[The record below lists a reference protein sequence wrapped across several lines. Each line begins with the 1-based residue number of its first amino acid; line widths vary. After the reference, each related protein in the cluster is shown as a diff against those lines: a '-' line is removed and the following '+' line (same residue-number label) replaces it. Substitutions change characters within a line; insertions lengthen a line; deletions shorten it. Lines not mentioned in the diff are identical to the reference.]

1 MSIKQKA
8 RPAGRSG
15 HAASLPDFRNLGV
28 VLRTVVLVNALGLAA
43 VLVRNGQIEALFGEF
58 LDMAVQVEFP
68 LILCVAALFLLK
80 PLLQRLPYAAGV
92 AAVLGVVVA
101 VALLSGH
108 LLAPVEADEG
118 GRPLVWSLTVAALV
132 LVYFHQRGAALAPVL
147 AEARLLAL
155 TARIRPHFLFNS
167 LNAVLGIMREDPRRA
182 ERALEELSD
191 LFRVLMRENRDLV
204 TLGDELALCRQYIAL
219 ETLRLGERLS
229 VRWQTDGCPA
239 DARVPP
245 LMLQPLLENAVYHGV
260 EPLAGNGEVR
270 VSVQRAGGDVVVE
283 IDNPAPP
290 RDGATGHSSGNRMA
304 LDNIRER
311 LMLFFDLEAQ
321 LEAGEQD
328 GLYRVRIRFPYR
340 VGA

>member
-1 MSIKQKA
+1 M
-8 RPAGRSG
+8 RPAR
-15 HAASLPDFRNLGV
+15 APDWRNLGV
-28 VLRTVVLVNALGLAA
+28 MLRTVLLVNAL
-43 VLVRNGQIEALFGEF
+43 
-58 LDMAVQVEFP
+58 
-68 LILCVAALFLLK
+68 
-80 PLLQRLPYAAGV
+80 
-92 AAVLGVVVA
+92 
-101 VALLSGH
+101 
-108 LLAPVEADEG
+108 
-118 GRPLVWSLTVAALV
+118 
-132 LVYFHQRGAALAPVL
+132 AALALLARNRSWDALPLDAAEMAARVEPALILSLLLLYLMAPLFARLRARSGWALTGLVALGSVL
-147 AEARLLAL
+147 ATTALGGWDVDSVPSWPVREAMWALLAAAAAMTYFTVQERALGPAIAQARLMAL
-155 TARIRPHFLFNS
+155 SARSRPHFLFNS

-219 ETLRLGERLS
+219 ETLRLGDRLG
-229 VRWQTDGCPA
+229 VRWQTEGCPA

-290 RDGATGHSSGNRMA
+290 RDGASGHGSGNRMA

>member
-1 MSIKQKA
+1 M
-8 RPAGRSG
+8 
-15 HAASLPDFRNLGV
+15 
-28 VLRTVVLVNALGLAA
+28 LRTVLLVNALALLALLA
-43 VLVRNGQIEALFGEF
+43 RNQSWTALPLDVMEMAARVEPALLLSLLLLYLLTPLFARLSVRAGWLLV
-58 LDMAVQVEFP
+58 
-68 LILCVAALFLLK
+68 
-80 PLLQRLPYAAGV
+80 AAGV
-92 AAVLGVVVA
+92 LACTVLSGAMSRWQLEPASALPVREA
-101 VALLSGH
+101 LWALL
-108 LLAPVEADEG
+108 AAAAAMTYF
-118 GRPLVWSLTVAALV
+118 TVQERALGPAIA
-132 LVYFHQRGAALAPVL
+132 Q
-147 AEARLLAL
+147 ARLMAL
-155 TARIRPHFLFNS
+155 SARIRPHFLFNS

-204 TLGDELALCRQYIAL
+204 TLGDELSLCRQYMEL
-219 ETLRLGERLS
+219 EKLRLGERLG
-229 VRWQTDGCPA
+229 VLWQTDDCPQ

-270 VSVQRAGGDVVVE
+270 VCVKRSGSDVVVE

-290 RDGATGHSSGNRMA
+290 RDGRISAHGGGNRMA

-321 LEAGEQD
+321 LDAGEQD

-340 VGA
+340 AGRA

>member
-1 MSIKQKA
+1 M
-8 RPAGRSG
+8 RPAR
-15 HAASLPDFRNLGV
+15 APDWRNLGV
-28 VLRTVVLVNALGLAA
+28 MLRTVLLVNALAALALLARNRSWDALPLDAAEMAARVEPALILSLLLLYLMAPLFARLRARSGWALTGLAA
-43 VLVRNGQIEALFGEF
+43 LGSVLATTALGGWDVDSVPSWPVREA
-58 LDMAVQVEFP
+58 MW
-68 LILCVAALFLLK
+68 
-80 PLLQRLPYAAGV
+80 
-92 AAVLGVVVA
+92 
-101 VALLSGH
+101 ALL
-108 LLAPVEADEG
+108 AAAAAMTYF
-118 GRPLVWSLTVAALV
+118 TVQERALGPAIA
-132 LVYFHQRGAALAPVL
+132 Q
-147 AEARLLAL
+147 ARLMAL
-155 TARIRPHFLFNS
+155 SARIRPHFLFNS

-283 IDNPAPP
+283 IDNPAPS
-290 RDGATGHSSGNRMA
+290 RDGATGHGSGNRMA

-340 VGA
+340 VGG

>member
-1 MSIKQKA
+1 M
-8 RPAGRSG
+8 RPAR
-15 HAASLPDFRNLGV
+15 APDWRNLGV
-28 VLRTVVLVNALGLAA
+28 MLRTVLLVNAL
-43 VLVRNGQIEALFGEF
+43 
-58 LDMAVQVEFP
+58 
-68 LILCVAALFLLK
+68 
-80 PLLQRLPYAAGV
+80 
-92 AAVLGVVVA
+92 
-101 VALLSGH
+101 
-108 LLAPVEADEG
+108 
-118 GRPLVWSLTVAALV
+118 
-132 LVYFHQRGAALAPVL
+132 AALALLARNRSWDTLPLDAAEMAARVEPALILSLLLLYLTAPLFARLRARSGWALTGVVALGSVL
-147 AEARLLAL
+147 ATTALGGWDVDSLPSWPVRETAWALLAAAAVMTYFTVQERALGPAIAQARLMAL
-155 TARIRPHFLFNS
+155 SARIRPHFLFNS

-219 ETLRLGERLS
+219 ETLRLGDRLG
-229 VRWQTDGCPA
+229 VRWQTEGCPA

-290 RDGATGHSSGNRMA
+290 RDGASGHGSGNRMA

>member
-1 MSIKQKA
+1 M
-8 RPAGRSG
+8 RPAR
-15 HAASLPDFRNLGV
+15 APDWRNLGV
-28 VLRTVVLVNALGLAA
+28 MLRTVLLVNAL
-43 VLVRNGQIEALFGEF
+43 
-58 LDMAVQVEFP
+58 
-68 LILCVAALFLLK
+68 
-80 PLLQRLPYAAGV
+80 
-92 AAVLGVVVA
+92 
-101 VALLSGH
+101 
-108 LLAPVEADEG
+108 
-118 GRPLVWSLTVAALV
+118 
-132 LVYFHQRGAALAPVL
+132 AALALLARNRSWDTLPLDAAEMAARVEPALILSLLLLYLTAPLFARLRARSGWALTGVVALGSVL
-147 AEARLLAL
+147 ATTALGGWDVDSLPSWPVREVVWALLAAAAVMTYFTVQERALGPAIAQARLMAL
-155 TARIRPHFLFNS
+155 SARIRPHFLFNS

-219 ETLRLGERLS
+219 ETLRLGDRLG
-229 VRWQTDGCPA
+229 VRWQTEGCPA

-245 LMLQPLLENAVYHGV
+245 LMLQPLRENAVYHGV

-290 RDGATGHSSGNRMA
+290 RDGASGHGSGNRMA

>member
-1 MSIKQKA
+1 M
-8 RPAGRSG
+8 RPAR
-15 HAASLPDFRNLGV
+15 APDWRNLGV
-28 VLRTVVLVNALGLAA
+28 MLRTVLLVNAL
-43 VLVRNGQIEALFGEF
+43 
-58 LDMAVQVEFP
+58 
-68 LILCVAALFLLK
+68 
-80 PLLQRLPYAAGV
+80 
-92 AAVLGVVVA
+92 
-101 VALLSGH
+101 
-108 LLAPVEADEG
+108 
-118 GRPLVWSLTVAALV
+118 
-132 LVYFHQRGAALAPVL
+132 AALALLARNRSWDALPLDAAEMAARVEPALILSLLLLYLMAPLFARLRARSGWALTGLVALGSVL
-147 AEARLLAL
+147 ATTALGGWDVDSVPSWPVREAMWALLAAAAAMTYFTVQERALGPAIAQARLMAL
-155 TARIRPHFLFNS
+155 SARIRPHFLFNS

-260 EPLAGNGEVR
+260 EPLAGNGEVT

-283 IDNPAPP
+283 IDNPAPS
-290 RDGATGHSSGNRMA
+290 RDGATGHGSGNRMA

-328 GLYRVRIRFPYR
+328 GQYRVRIRFPYR
-340 VGA
+340 VEA

>member
-1 MSIKQKA
+1 M
-8 RPAGRSG
+8 RPAR
-15 HAASLPDFRNLGV
+15 APDWRNLGV
-28 VLRTVVLVNALGLAA
+28 MLRTVLLVNAL
-43 VLVRNGQIEALFGEF
+43 
-58 LDMAVQVEFP
+58 
-68 LILCVAALFLLK
+68 
-80 PLLQRLPYAAGV
+80 
-92 AAVLGVVVA
+92 
-101 VALLSGH
+101 
-108 LLAPVEADEG
+108 
-118 GRPLVWSLTVAALV
+118 
-132 LVYFHQRGAALAPVL
+132 AALALLARNRSWDTLLLDAAEMAARVEPALILSLLLLYLTAPLFARLSARSGWALTGLVALASVL
-147 AEARLLAL
+147 ATASLGGWDVDAMPSWPVREAVWALLAAAAAMIYFTVQERALGPAIAQARLMAL
-155 TARIRPHFLFNS
+155 SARIRPHFLFNS

-219 ETLRLGERLS
+219 ETLRLGDRLG

-290 RDGATGHSSGNRMA
+290 RDGTTGHGSGNRMA

>member
-1 MSIKQKA
+1 M
-8 RPAGRSG
+8 
-15 HAASLPDFRNLGV
+15 
-28 VLRTVVLVNALGLAA
+28 LRTVLLVNAL
-43 VLVRNGQIEALFGEF
+43 
-58 LDMAVQVEFP
+58 
-68 LILCVAALFLLK
+68 
-80 PLLQRLPYAAGV
+80 
-92 AAVLGVVVA
+92 
-101 VALLSGH
+101 
-108 LLAPVEADEG
+108 
-118 GRPLVWSLTVAALV
+118 
-132 LVYFHQRGAALAPVL
+132 AALALLARNRSWDTLPLDAAEMAARVEPALILSLLLLYLTAPLFVRLRARSGWALTGVVALGSVL
-147 AEARLLAL
+147 ATTALGGWDVDSLPSWPVREVVWALLAAAAVMTYFTVQERALGPAIAQARLMAL
-155 TARIRPHFLFNS
+155 SARIRPHFLFNS

-219 ETLRLGERLS
+219 ETLRLGDRLG
-229 VRWQTDGCPA
+229 VRWQTEGCPA

-290 RDGATGHSSGNRMA
+290 RDGASGHGSGNRMA

>member
-1 MSIKQKA
+1 M
-8 RPAGRSG
+8 RPAR
-15 HAASLPDFRNLGV
+15 APDWRNLGV
-28 VLRTVVLVNALGLAA
+28 MLRTVLLVNAL
-43 VLVRNGQIEALFGEF
+43 
-58 LDMAVQVEFP
+58 
-68 LILCVAALFLLK
+68 
-80 PLLQRLPYAAGV
+80 
-92 AAVLGVVVA
+92 
-101 VALLSGH
+101 
-108 LLAPVEADEG
+108 
-118 GRPLVWSLTVAALV
+118 
-132 LVYFHQRGAALAPVL
+132 AALALLARNRSWGTLPLDAAEMAARVEPALILSLLLLYLTAPLFARLRARSGWALTGVVALGSVL
-147 AEARLLAL
+147 ATTALGGWDVDSLPSWPVREVVWALLAAAAVMTYFTVQERALGPAIAQARLMAL
-155 TARIRPHFLFNS
+155 SARIRPHFLFNS

-219 ETLRLGERLS
+219 ETLRLGDRLG
-229 VRWQTDGCPA
+229 VRWQTEGCPA

-290 RDGATGHSSGNRMA
+290 RDGASGHGSGNRMA

>member
-1 MSIKQKA
+1 M
-8 RPAGRSG
+8 RPAR
-15 HAASLPDFRNLGV
+15 APDWRNLGV
-28 VLRTVVLVNALGLAA
+28 MLRTVLLVNAL
-43 VLVRNGQIEALFGEF
+43 
-58 LDMAVQVEFP
+58 
-68 LILCVAALFLLK
+68 
-80 PLLQRLPYAAGV
+80 
-92 AAVLGVVVA
+92 
-101 VALLSGH
+101 
-108 LLAPVEADEG
+108 
-118 GRPLVWSLTVAALV
+118 
-132 LVYFHQRGAALAPVL
+132 AALALLARNRSWDTLPLDAAEMAARVEPALILSLLLLYLTAPLFVRLRARSGWALTGVVALGSVL
-147 AEARLLAL
+147 ATTALGGWDVDSLPSWPVREVVWALLAAAAVMTYFTVQERALGPAIAQARLMAL
-155 TARIRPHFLFNS
+155 SARIRPHFLFNS

-219 ETLRLGERLS
+219 ETLRLGDRLG
-229 VRWQTDGCPA
+229 VRWQTEGCPA

-290 RDGATGHSSGNRMA
+290 RDGASGHGSGNRMA

>member
-1 MSIKQKA
+1 M
-8 RPAGRSG
+8 
-15 HAASLPDFRNLGV
+15 
-28 VLRTVVLVNALGLAA
+28 LRTVLLVNAL
-43 VLVRNGQIEALFGEF
+43 
-58 LDMAVQVEFP
+58 
-68 LILCVAALFLLK
+68 
-80 PLLQRLPYAAGV
+80 
-92 AAVLGVVVA
+92 
-101 VALLSGH
+101 
-108 LLAPVEADEG
+108 
-118 GRPLVWSLTVAALV
+118 
-132 LVYFHQRGAALAPVL
+132 AALALLARNRSWDALPLDAAEMAARVEPALILSLLLLYLTAPLFVRLSARSGWAMTGLVALGSVFATTALGGWDVDAAPSWPVREAAWALL
-147 AEARLLAL
+147 AAAAAMTYFTVQERALGPAIAQARLMAL
-155 TARIRPHFLFNS
+155 SARIRPHFLFNS

-229 VRWQTDGCPA
+229 VRWLTEGCPA

-290 RDGATGHSSGNRMA
+290 RDGASGHGSGNRMA

>member
-1 MSIKQKA
+1 M
-8 RPAGRSG
+8 RPAR
-15 HAASLPDFRNLGV
+15 APDWRNLGV
-28 VLRTVVLVNALGLAA
+28 MLRTVLLVNAL
-43 VLVRNGQIEALFGEF
+43 
-58 LDMAVQVEFP
+58 
-68 LILCVAALFLLK
+68 
-80 PLLQRLPYAAGV
+80 
-92 AAVLGVVVA
+92 
-101 VALLSGH
+101 
-108 LLAPVEADEG
+108 
-118 GRPLVWSLTVAALV
+118 
-132 LVYFHQRGAALAPVL
+132 AALALL
-147 AEARLLAL
+147 ARNRSWGTLPLDAAEMAARVEPALILSLLLLYLTAPLFARLRARSGWAL
-155 TARIRPHFLFNS
+155 TGVVALGSALATTALGGWDVDSLPSWPVREVVWALLAAAAVMTYFTVQERALGPAIAQARLMALSARIRPHFLFNS

-219 ETLRLGERLS
+219 ETLRLGDRLG
-229 VRWQTDGCPA
+229 VRWQTEGCPA

-290 RDGATGHSSGNRMA
+290 RDGASGHGSGNRMA

>member
-1 MSIKQKA
+1 M
-8 RPAGRSG
+8 RPAR
-15 HAASLPDFRNLGV
+15 APDWRNLGV
-28 VLRTVVLVNALGLAA
+28 MLRTVLLVNAL
-43 VLVRNGQIEALFGEF
+43 
-58 LDMAVQVEFP
+58 
-68 LILCVAALFLLK
+68 
-80 PLLQRLPYAAGV
+80 
-92 AAVLGVVVA
+92 
-101 VALLSGH
+101 
-108 LLAPVEADEG
+108 
-118 GRPLVWSLTVAALV
+118 
-132 LVYFHQRGAALAPVL
+132 AALALLARNRSWDALPLDAAEMAARVEPALILSLLLLYLTAPLFARLRARSGWALTGLVALGSVL
-147 AEARLLAL
+147 ATTALGGWDVDAVPTWPAREAMWALLAAAAAMTYFTVQERALGPAITQARLMAL
-155 TARIRPHFLFNS
+155 SARIRPHFLFNS

-290 RDGATGHSSGNRMA
+290 RDGATGHGSGNRMA

>member
-1 MSIKQKA
+1 M
-8 RPAGRSG
+8 RPAR
-15 HAASLPDFRNLGV
+15 APDWRNLGV
-28 VLRTVVLVNALGLAA
+28 MLRTVLLVNAL
-43 VLVRNGQIEALFGEF
+43 
-58 LDMAVQVEFP
+58 
-68 LILCVAALFLLK
+68 
-80 PLLQRLPYAAGV
+80 
-92 AAVLGVVVA
+92 
-101 VALLSGH
+101 
-108 LLAPVEADEG
+108 
-118 GRPLVWSLTVAALV
+118 
-132 LVYFHQRGAALAPVL
+132 AALALLARNRSWDALPLDAAEMAARVEPALLLTLLLLYLAAPLFARLRARSGWALTGLVALGSVL
-147 AEARLLAL
+147 ATASLGGWDFDSVPSWPVREAMWALLAAAAAMTYFTVQERALGPAIAQARLMAL
-155 TARIRPHFLFNS
+155 SARIRPHFLFNS

-283 IDNPAPP
+283 IDNPAPS
-290 RDGATGHSSGNRMA
+290 REGATGHGSGNRMA

-340 VGA
+340 VEA

>member
-1 MSIKQKA
+1 M
-8 RPAGRSG
+8 RPAR
-15 HAASLPDFRNLGV
+15 APDWRNLGV
-28 VLRTVVLVNALGLAA
+28 MLRTVLLVNAL
-43 VLVRNGQIEALFGEF
+43 
-58 LDMAVQVEFP
+58 
-68 LILCVAALFLLK
+68 
-80 PLLQRLPYAAGV
+80 
-92 AAVLGVVVA
+92 
-101 VALLSGH
+101 
-108 LLAPVEADEG
+108 
-118 GRPLVWSLTVAALV
+118 
-132 LVYFHQRGAALAPVL
+132 AALALLARNRSWDTLPLDAAEMAARVEPALILSLLLLYLTAPLFARLRARSGWALTGVVALGSVL
-147 AEARLLAL
+147 ATTALGGWDVDSLPSWPVREAMWALLAAAAAMTYFTVQERALGPAIAQARLMAL
-155 TARIRPHFLFNS
+155 SARIRPHFLFNS

-219 ETLRLGERLS
+219 ETLRLGDRLG

-290 RDGATGHSSGNRMA
+290 RDGAGGHGSGNRMA

>member
-1 MSIKQKA
+1 M
-8 RPAGRSG
+8 
-15 HAASLPDFRNLGV
+15 
-28 VLRTVVLVNALGLAA
+28 LRTVLLVNAL
-43 VLVRNGQIEALFGEF
+43 
-58 LDMAVQVEFP
+58 
-68 LILCVAALFLLK
+68 
-80 PLLQRLPYAAGV
+80 
-92 AAVLGVVVA
+92 
-101 VALLSGH
+101 
-108 LLAPVEADEG
+108 
-118 GRPLVWSLTVAALV
+118 
-132 LVYFHQRGAALAPVL
+132 AALALLARNRSWDALPLDAAEMAARVEPALILSLLLLYLMAPLFARLRARSGWALTGLVALGSVL
-147 AEARLLAL
+147 ATTALGGWDVDSVPSWPVREAMWALLAAAAAMTYFTVQERALGPAIAQARLMAL
-155 TARIRPHFLFNS
+155 SARIRPHFLFNS

-283 IDNPAPP
+283 IDNPAPS
-290 RDGATGHSSGNRMA
+290 REGATGHGSGNRMA

-340 VGA
+340 VEA

>member
-1 MSIKQKA
+1 M
-8 RPAGRSG
+8 RPAR
-15 HAASLPDFRNLGV
+15 APDWRNLGV
-28 VLRTVVLVNALGLAA
+28 ILRTVLLVNAL
-43 VLVRNGQIEALFGEF
+43 
-58 LDMAVQVEFP
+58 
-68 LILCVAALFLLK
+68 
-80 PLLQRLPYAAGV
+80 
-92 AAVLGVVVA
+92 
-101 VALLSGH
+101 
-108 LLAPVEADEG
+108 
-118 GRPLVWSLTVAALV
+118 
-132 LVYFHQRGAALAPVL
+132 AALALLARNRSWDSLPLDAAEMAARVEPALILSLLLLYLIAPWFVRLRARGGWALTGLVALGSVL
-147 AEARLLAL
+147 ATTALGGWDVAPVPSWPVREAIWALLAAAAAMIYFTVQERALGPAIAQARLMAL
-155 TARIRPHFLFNS
+155 SARIRPHFLFNS

-191 LFRVLMRENRDLV
+191 LFRVLMRENRELV

-270 VSVQRAGGDVVVE
+270 VSVRRAGGNVVVE

-290 RDGATGHSSGNRMA
+290 RGGATGHGSGNRMA

-321 LEAGEQD
+321 LEAGEQ
-328 GLYRVRIRFPYR
+328 GGQYRVRIRFPYR

>member
-1 MSIKQKA
+1 M
-8 RPAGRSG
+8 RPAR
-15 HAASLPDFRNLGV
+15 APDWRNLGV
-28 VLRTVVLVNALGLAA
+28 MLRTVLLVNAL
-43 VLVRNGQIEALFGEF
+43 
-58 LDMAVQVEFP
+58 
-68 LILCVAALFLLK
+68 
-80 PLLQRLPYAAGV
+80 
-92 AAVLGVVVA
+92 
-101 VALLSGH
+101 
-108 LLAPVEADEG
+108 
-118 GRPLVWSLTVAALV
+118 
-132 LVYFHQRGAALAPVL
+132 AALALLARNRSWDTLPLDAAEMAARVEPALILSLLLLYLMAPLFARLRARSGWALTGLVALGSVL
-147 AEARLLAL
+147 ATTALGGWDVDSVPSWPVREAVWALLAAAAAMTYFTVQERALGPAIAQARLMAL
-155 TARIRPHFLFNS
+155 SARIRPHFLFNS

-283 IDNPAPP
+283 IDNPAPS
-290 RDGATGHSSGNRMA
+290 REGATGHGSGNRMA

-340 VGA
+340 VEV

>member
-1 MSIKQKA
+1 M
-8 RPAGRSG
+8 RPAR
-15 HAASLPDFRNLGV
+15 APDWRNLGV
-28 VLRTVVLVNALGLAA
+28 MLRTVLLVNAL
-43 VLVRNGQIEALFGEF
+43 
-58 LDMAVQVEFP
+58 
-68 LILCVAALFLLK
+68 
-80 PLLQRLPYAAGV
+80 
-92 AAVLGVVVA
+92 
-101 VALLSGH
+101 
-108 LLAPVEADEG
+108 
-118 GRPLVWSLTVAALV
+118 
-132 LVYFHQRGAALAPVL
+132 AALALLARNRSWGTLPLDAAEMAARVEPALILSLLLLYLTAPLFARLRARSGWALTGVVALGSVL
-147 AEARLLAL
+147 ATTALGGWDVDSLPSWPVREVVWALLAAAAVMTYFTVQERALGPAIAQARLMAL
-155 TARIRPHFLFNS
+155 SARIRPHFLFNS

-219 ETLRLGERLS
+219 ETLRLGDRLG

-290 RDGATGHSSGNRMA
+290 RDGASGHGSGNRMA

>member
-1 MSIKQKA
+1 M
-8 RPAGRSG
+8 RPAR
-15 HAASLPDFRNLGV
+15 APDWRNLGV
-28 VLRTVVLVNALGLAA
+28 MLRTVLLVNAL
-43 VLVRNGQIEALFGEF
+43 
-58 LDMAVQVEFP
+58 
-68 LILCVAALFLLK
+68 
-80 PLLQRLPYAAGV
+80 
-92 AAVLGVVVA
+92 
-101 VALLSGH
+101 
-108 LLAPVEADEG
+108 
-118 GRPLVWSLTVAALV
+118 
-132 LVYFHQRGAALAPVL
+132 AALALLARNRSWDALSLDAAEMAARVEPALILSLLLLYLMAPLFARLRARSGWALTGLVALGSVL
-147 AEARLLAL
+147 ATTALGGWDVDSVPSWPVREAMWALLAAAAAMTYFTVQERALGPAIAQARLMAL
-155 TARIRPHFLFNS
+155 SARIRPHFLFNS

-260 EPLAGNGEVR
+260 EPLAGNGEVT

-283 IDNPAPP
+283 IDNPAPS
-290 RDGATGHSSGNRMA
+290 RDGATGHGSGNRMA

-340 VGA
+340 VEA

>member
-1 MSIKQKA
+1 M
-8 RPAGRSG
+8 RPAR
-15 HAASLPDFRNLGV
+15 APDWRNLGV
-28 VLRTVVLVNALGLAA
+28 MLRTVLLVNAL
-43 VLVRNGQIEALFGEF
+43 
-58 LDMAVQVEFP
+58 
-68 LILCVAALFLLK
+68 
-80 PLLQRLPYAAGV
+80 
-92 AAVLGVVVA
+92 
-101 VALLSGH
+101 
-108 LLAPVEADEG
+108 
-118 GRPLVWSLTVAALV
+118 
-132 LVYFHQRGAALAPVL
+132 AALALLARNRSWDTLPLDAAEMAARVEPALILSLLLLYLTAPLFARLRARSGWALTGVVALGSVL
-147 AEARLLAL
+147 ATTALGGWDVDSLPSWPVREAAWALLAAAAVMTYFTVQERALGPAIAQARLMAL
-155 TARIRPHFLFNS
+155 SARIRPHFLFNS

-219 ETLRLGERLS
+219 ETLRLGDRLG

-290 RDGATGHSSGNRMA
+290 RDGASGHGSGNRMA

>member
-1 MSIKQKA
+1 M
-8 RPAGRSG
+8 RPAR
-15 HAASLPDFRNLGV
+15 APDWRNLGV
-28 VLRTVVLVNALGLAA
+28 MLRTVLLVNAL
-43 VLVRNGQIEALFGEF
+43 
-58 LDMAVQVEFP
+58 
-68 LILCVAALFLLK
+68 
-80 PLLQRLPYAAGV
+80 
-92 AAVLGVVVA
+92 
-101 VALLSGH
+101 
-108 LLAPVEADEG
+108 
-118 GRPLVWSLTVAALV
+118 
-132 LVYFHQRGAALAPVL
+132 AALALLARNRSWDTLPLDAAEMAARVEPALILSLLLLYLTAPLFARLRARSGWALTGVVALGSVL
-147 AEARLLAL
+147 ATTALGGWDVDSLPSWPVREVVWALLAAAAVMTYFTVQERALGPAIAQARLMAL
-155 TARIRPHFLFNS
+155 SARIRPHFLFNS

-219 ETLRLGERLS
+219 ETLRLGDRLG
-229 VRWQTDGCPA
+229 VRWQTEGCPA

-290 RDGATGHSSGNRMA
+290 RDGASGHGSGNRMA

>member
-1 MSIKQKA
+1 M
-8 RPAGRSG
+8 RPAR
-15 HAASLPDFRNLGV
+15 APDWRNLGV
-28 VLRTVVLVNALGLAA
+28 MLRTVLLVNAL
-43 VLVRNGQIEALFGEF
+43 
-58 LDMAVQVEFP
+58 
-68 LILCVAALFLLK
+68 
-80 PLLQRLPYAAGV
+80 
-92 AAVLGVVVA
+92 
-101 VALLSGH
+101 
-108 LLAPVEADEG
+108 
-118 GRPLVWSLTVAALV
+118 
-132 LVYFHQRGAALAPVL
+132 AALALLARNRSWDTMPLDAAEMAARVEPALILSLLLLYLTAPLFVRLSARSGWAMTGLVALGSVFATTALGGWDVDAAPSWPVREAAWALL
-147 AEARLLAL
+147 AAAAAMTYFTVQERALGPAIAQARLMAL
-155 TARIRPHFLFNS
+155 SARIRPHFLFNS

-229 VRWQTDGCPA
+229 VRWLTEGCPA

-290 RDGATGHSSGNRMA
+290 RDGTTGHGSGNRMA